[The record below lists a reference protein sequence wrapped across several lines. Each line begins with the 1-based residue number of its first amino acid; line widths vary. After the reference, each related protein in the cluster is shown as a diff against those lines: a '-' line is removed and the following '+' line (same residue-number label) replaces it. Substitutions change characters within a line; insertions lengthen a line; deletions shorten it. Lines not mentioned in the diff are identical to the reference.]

1 MIKNIKF
8 SIGGKMI
15 GTDSNHCQIVR
26 DALRGK
32 RNVDEQTFA
41 ALAILDERLER
52 LKRFDRIFSGVKFS
66 AAVRK
71 LINQSNPVAVGT
83 E

>member
-1 MIKNIKF
+1 
-8 SIGGKMI
+8 MI

-32 RNVDEQTFA
+32 RNVNEQTFA
-41 ALAILDERLER
+41 SLAILDERLER
-52 LKRFDRIFSGVKFS
+52 LKKFDRIFSGVKFS